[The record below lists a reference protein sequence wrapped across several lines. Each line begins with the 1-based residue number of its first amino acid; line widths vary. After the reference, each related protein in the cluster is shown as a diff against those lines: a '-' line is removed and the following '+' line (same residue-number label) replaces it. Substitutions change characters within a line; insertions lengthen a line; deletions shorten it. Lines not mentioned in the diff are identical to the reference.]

1 MMMGPFHKRATL
13 QFSARAFIIQKQN
26 TGKQGHKWLHGHINT
41 TLHLMKYFIH
51 SSDQDSCLD

>member
-1 MMMGPFHKRATL
+1 MGPFHKRATL

-51 SSDQDSCLD
+51 SPD